1 MAIKNI
7 ISRVFIDDQSMSS
20 SFNSSALRLLLAAS
34 SNIQLAFSGS
44 PVGTFKLQSSADV
57 TEVESELVNWDDIP
71 DSSQAIS
78 AAGTHTWNINAR
90 YKWIRV
96 VYTRSSGTGSCD
108 GSVFAIE
115 EV

>member
-1 MAIKNI
+1 MGIKNI
-7 ISRVFIDDQSMSS
+7 ISEVFIDDESMGA
-20 SFNSSALRLLLAAS
+20 SFNSEPLRLLLAPS
-34 SNIQLAFSGS
+34 FNIQLAFSGT
-44 PVGTFKLQSSADV
+44 PNGTLKLQSSADITHV
-57 TEVESELVNWDDIP
+57 PGEIVNWDDIP

-78 AAGTHTWNINAR
+78 ASGTHTWNINAR

-115 EV
+115 EN